1 MNAFTEKIIL
11 LFIPLIISEINSD
24 YTYSQ
29 TMKGDTKETK
39 GDWTLC
45 G

>member
-11 LFIPLIISEINSD
+11 LFILLIISEINSN
-24 YTYSQ
+24 YTYPQ

-39 GDWTLC
+39 GDWTLY

>member
-11 LFIPLIISEINSD
+11 LFISLIINDINSNN
-24 YTYSQ
+24 TYSQ
-29 TMKGDTKETK
+29 TIKGDTKETK
-39 GDWTLC
+39 GDWTLY

>member
-11 LFIPLIISEINSD
+11 LFIPLIISEINSN

-39 GDWTLC
+39 GDWALC